1 VHGVD
6 LTNGDGGL
14 VASDV
19 AKSYGAVQALTNA
32 SLQIKPGE
40 IASLV
45 GDNGAGKSTFVKILS
60 GVLTPDTGS
69 LTIDGEPVE
78 FFGSS
83 REAHAAGVVTVYQDL
98 ALIETLPVVE
108 NVFLG
113 QELTRGPFRRKA
125 AMRDEAAKLLGEM
138 AVGIPDPTV
147 RVERLSGGQRQGVA
161 FARAL
166 YGRAKYFLLDEP
178 TAATGL
184 RETREIVR
192 LIETLRDRG
201 AGVLMICHDFPLV
214 VELSDKIFVLRH
226 GAIAQTFDR
235 GVELD
240 DVVLAMARG

>member
-1 VHGVD
+1 VPEDDMNILEATGV
-6 LTNGDGGL
+6 T
-14 VASDV
+14 
-19 AKSYGAVQALTNA
+19 KRFGAVEALRGA
-32 SLQIKPGE
+32 SLQIRPGE

-60 GVLTPDTGS
+60 GVLSPDEGS
-69 LTIDGEPVE
+69 LTIDGEGQE
-78 FFGSS
+78 FFVST
-83 REAHAAGVVTVYQDL
+83 RAARDAGVVTVYQDL

-113 QELTRGPFRRKA
+113 QEITRGPFRRKA
-125 AMRDEAAKLLGEM
+125 AMRAEAATLLGEM
-138 AVGIPDPTV
+138 AVGIPDPTI

-166 YGRAKYFLLDEP
+166 YGQARYFLLDEP

-192 LIETLRDRG
+192 LIENLRDRG
-201 AGVLMICHDFPLV
+201 AGVLMVCHDFPLV
-214 VELSDKIFVLRH
+214 VELSDTIFVLRH
-226 GAIAQTFDR
+226 GEVAQTFTR

>member
-1 VHGVD
+1 VPGA
-6 LTNGDGGL
+6 DGAALEATG
-14 VASDV
+14 V
-19 AKSYGAVQALTNA
+19 AKRFGAVEALRDA
-32 SLQIKPGE
+32 SLRIRPGE

-45 GDNGAGKSTFVKILS
+45 GDNGAGKSTLVKILS

-69 LTIDGEPVE
+69 LSIDGQPVE
-78 FFGSS
+78 FFGST
-83 REAHAAGVVTVYQDL
+83 RDARDAGVVTVYQDL

-125 AMRDEAAKLLGEM
+125 AMRSATAELLGEM

-147 RVERLSGGQRQGVA
+147 RVERLSGGQRQAVA

-166 YGRAKYFLLDEP
+166 YGRARYFLLDEP
-178 TAATGL
+178 TAATGI
-184 RETREIVR
+184 RETKEIVR
-192 LIETLRDRG
+192 LIEGLRDRG

-214 VELSDKIFVLRH
+214 VELSDTIYVLRH
-226 GAIAQTFDR
+226 GAVAQTFSR
-235 GVELD
+235 GVHLD

>member
-1 VHGVD
+1 MPGADAV
-6 LTNGDGGL
+6 LQ
-14 VASDV
+14 ASGV
-19 AKSYGAVQALTNA
+19 AKRYGAVEALRGA
-32 SLQIKPGE
+32 SLEIRPGQ

-60 GVLTPDTGS
+60 GVLTPDAGS
-69 LTIDGEPVE
+69 LTIDGDEVD
-78 FFGSS
+78 FFASTRAA
-83 REAHAAGVVTVYQDL
+83 REAGVVTVYQDL

-125 AMRDEAAKLLGEM
+125 AMRAASAKLLDEI
-138 AVGIPDPTV
+138 AVDIPDPTI

-184 RETREIVR
+184 RETREIIR
-192 LIETLRDRG
+192 LIEGLRDRG

-214 VELSDKIFVLRH
+214 VELSDTIYVLRH
-226 GAIAQTFDR
+226 GAVAQTFSR
-235 GVELD
+235 GVDLD